1 MLISLDMVKTQIK
14 ENKKRCVRK
23 KNRSKRQKVVF
34 VEDTDNER
42 EEIVKKIQSVEK
54 TIHIETGLLQQIS
67 RLA

>member
-1 MLISLDMVKTQIK
+1 MVKTQIK